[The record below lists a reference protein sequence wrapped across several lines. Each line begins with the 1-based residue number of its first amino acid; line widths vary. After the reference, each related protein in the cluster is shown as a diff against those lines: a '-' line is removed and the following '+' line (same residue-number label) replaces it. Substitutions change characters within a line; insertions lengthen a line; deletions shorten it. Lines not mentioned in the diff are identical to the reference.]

1 MTRLLQLILILCIST
16 VVYNCGNKTE
26 KTETG
31 PNFKA
36 TSTANKC
43 IDKVIAEDL
52 KLGKIRNE
60 ASKTVSLSKSIDD
73 YVNGMEQLDFTTC
86 PGGFAA
92 AFEDH
97 ITAWKNMTVVTDK
110 HPTLRGDMHDLFDG
124 LKTGEDS
131 IKFKQLLDEIWRT
144 WGMVEAA
151 MAQF

>member
-1 MTRLLQLILILCIST
+1 MTRLLQLILILSISL
-16 VVYNCGNKTE
+16 VIYGCGNKTE
-26 KTETG
+26 KIETG

-36 TSTANKC
+36 KSAENKC
-43 IDKVIAEDL
+43 IDRVIAEDS

-60 ASKTVSLSKSIDD
+60 ASKTVSLSKSIDT
-73 YVNGMEQLDFTTC
+73 YVDGMEQLDFTTC
-86 PGGFAA
+86 PGAFTA

-97 ITAWKNMTVVTDK
+97 IIAWKNMTVVTDK
-110 HPTLRGDMHDLFDG
+110 HPDLRGEMHDLFDG